1 MANHFRS
8 QLSNLLRTLGVSL
21 FLQFLSFFA
30 ILFPNCGNYLKRVF
44 FITAT
49 YHELQ
54 RQSFFQGI
62 TLDKVNDKLLQIKKP
77 LVLTNV
83 SEITQDH
90 FIQYDLSELG
100 GSGLDLQ
107 RICST
112 GDICQAEALAIA
124 ESIARQTPTGL
135 RYGKS
140 AMVSDLTRLLEQG
153 KGT

>member
-1 MANHFRS
+1 MANHIRS
-8 QLSNLLRTLGVSL
+8 QLNSLLRTVGVSL
-21 FLQFLSFFA
+21 FLQFLSLFA
-30 ILFPNCGNYLKRVF
+30 LLFPNYGNYLKRVF

-77 LVLTNV
+77 VVLTNV
-83 SEITQDH
+83 SDITQDH
-90 FIQYDLSELG
+90 FIQYDLT
-100 GSGLDLQ
+100 GLPADGVDIT

-112 GDICQAEALAIA
+112 GDICQAEAIAIA
-124 ESIARQTPTGL
+124 EAVARQTPTGL

-140 AMVSDLTRLLEQG
+140 AMVSDVARMFGHTKEA
-153 KGT
+153 

>member
-1 MANHFRS
+1 MANRNRG
-8 QLSNLLRTLGVSL
+8 QLNSFLRTVGVSL

-30 ILFPNCGNYLKRVF
+30 WLFPNYGNYLKRVF

-77 LVLTNV
+77 VVLTNL
-83 SEITQDH
+83 SDITQDH
-90 FIQYDLSELG
+90 FIQYDLT
-100 GSGLDLQ
+100 GLDADGVDIT

-124 ESIARQTPTGL
+124 EAVARQTPSGL

-140 AMVSDLTRLLEQG
+140 AMVSDVARMLGQAKEA
-153 KGT
+153 

>member
-1 MANHFRS
+1 MANRNRG
-8 QLSNLLRTLGVSL
+8 QLNSFLRTVGVSL

-30 ILFPNCGNYLKRVF
+30 WLFPNYGNYLKRVF

-77 LVLTNV
+77 VVLTNL
-83 SEITQDH
+83 SDITQDH
-90 FIQYDLSELG
+90 FIQYDLTGLG
-100 GSGLDLQ
+100 ADGVDIT

-124 ESIARQTPTGL
+124 EAVARQTPSGL

-140 AMVSDLTRLLEQG
+140 AMVSDIARMLGQAKEA
-153 KGT
+153 